1 MAKKNPVAIETTGFF
16 RGTPE
21 RISPFGDKP
30 RIRGAQQKNL
40 PHGRFFRGTPERIR
54 TAGLQSR
61 SLKNAVFY
69 RLIKC
74 LKVLKIKDFLI
85 LPFDNVGRNN
95 STFHIG
101 VELLLN
107 FSGLQSEHKKPLAV
121 LREGKFRR
129 SSSAAS
135 LAVFKRCSSGIYR
148 KNSVSSST
156 ASIEKFA
163 VKIGTN
169 FLFQILWQLGKWNT
183 RGHRRSD
190 WNLSF
195 KFRDSSQKFSP
206 FAPRQNI
213 TSFLRLFIA

>member
-1 MAKKNPVAIETTGFF
+1 MPQSIENTG
-16 RGTPE
+16 
-21 RISPFGDKP
+21 
-30 RIRGAQQKNL
+30 
-40 PHGRFFRGTPERIR
+40 FFRGTPERIR

-69 RLIKC
+69 RLIKW

-107 FSGLQSEHKKPLAV
+107 FSGIQSRHKKSPRSASRGAV
-121 LREGKFRR
+121 FRR
-129 SSSAAS
+129 SC
-135 LAVFKRCSSGIYR
+135 VNGVYR
-148 KNSVSSST
+148 ENSVS
-156 ASIEKFA
+156 ASIGSFKKFA

-169 FLFQILWQLGKWNT
+169 FLFQILWQLGNRNT
-183 RGHRRSD
+183 RSHRRSD

-206 FAPRQNI
+206 FTPRQNI
-213 TSFLRLFIA
+213 TSFLWFFVA